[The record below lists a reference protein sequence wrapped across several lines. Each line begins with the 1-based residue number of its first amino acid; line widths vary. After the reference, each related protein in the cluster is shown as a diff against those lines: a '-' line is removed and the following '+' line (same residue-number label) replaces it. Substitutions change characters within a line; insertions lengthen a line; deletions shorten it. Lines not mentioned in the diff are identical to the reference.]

1 MAATSAVCQ
10 LIMLKGS
17 GSLAGMVGVGAAVCV
32 AVLFLFSD
40 IHKNRKILC
49 GVFVV
54 AVGLV
59 VLFCGKS
66 DILPFCHKGKWR
78 AVQQPYFFYD
88 FRWHEC
94 ENYIAFRE
102 NDYTSVGCRCNGL
115 RI

>member
-1 MAATSAVCQ
+1 MPAYYA
-10 LIMLKGS
+10 KGF

-59 VLFCGKS
+59 ALFCGKIRHS
-66 DILPFCHKGKWR
+66 FAL
-78 AVQQPYFFYD
+78 
-88 FRWHEC
+88 
-94 ENYIAFRE
+94 
-102 NDYTSVGCRCNGL
+102 S
-115 RI
+115 